1 MLCRP
6 VVSHNADVHAPSDW
20 YVIYTRHQH
29 EKIVAQILT
38 SKGFD
43 PWLPL
48 YQTAR
53 RWKDR
58 TKLIF
63 LPLFPCYVFLNG
75 GLERRREIMTTPGIH
90 ALVSTAGEPATVPP
104 GEIEAIRRVTGSGA
118 RVEPHPFWKWGDWV
132 RVKTGPLVGVEGI
145 LVRKKT
151 EFRLVVS
158 VEILGRS
165 AAVEVDVSTVE
176 RASPR
181 SECRTAKC
189 LPPEKTFSSNA
200 LSNA

>member
-6 VVSHNADVHAPSDW
+6 IVSHNGDVHAPSDW
-20 YVIYTRHQH
+20 YVIHTRHQH
-29 EKIVAQILT
+29 EKMVAQILT

-75 GLERRREIMTTPGIH
+75 GLARRLEIMTTPGIH

-104 GEIEAIRRVTGSGA
+104 GEIEAIRRVTQSGA
-118 RVEPHPFWKWGDWV
+118 RVEPHPFWKCGEWV

-145 LVRKKT
+145 LVRRKT
-151 EFRLVVS
+151 QFRLVVS

-165 AAVEVDVSTVE
+165 AAAEVDVSIVE
-176 RASPR
+176 RVSSR

-189 LPPEKTFSSNA
+189 GQGIRLFDC
-200 LSNA
+200 